1 MTAAMADLRV
11 GSCTFCAI
19 IARRSEAEVLYEDD
33 EVLVF
38 RNRLHWVP
46 VMLLALPKRHL
57 TQAELWRDMGRLGEV
72 AVRMGREHCP
82 GGFRLLS
89 NFGLDAM
96 QSQEHAHVH
105 IIGGT
110 FLGEYA

>member
-1 MTAAMADLRV
+1 MGDLRV
-11 GSCTFCAI
+11 GYCNFCAI
-19 IARRSEAEVLYEDD
+19 IARRAEADVLYEDD
-33 EVLVF
+33 EVMVF

-46 VMLLALPKRHL
+46 MMLLVVPKRHL
-57 TQAELWRDMGRLGEV
+57 TQADLWRDMGRVGEV

-105 IIGGT
+105 VIGGT